1 MIVLSLA
8 LIICMSCFTD
18 PVFATSSISSNTP
31 HLENPV
37 TPDNRGSFQLK
48 KAVLLDLIIPET
60 INGVTASAI
69 GDQAFRG
76 CDLLRTVTIPLTI
89 RSIGAKTFADC
100 SNLRSLSW
108 KTEPTPLI
116 CI

>member
-8 LIICMSCFTD
+8 LIICMSCFTA

-37 TPDNRGSFQLK
+37 TPDNHGSFQLK

-76 CDLLRTVTIPLTI
+76 FDLLRTVTILLTI

-108 KTEPTPLI
+108 KTEPIPLI